1 MTLKIII
8 SFLENAV
15 LLVGCILLGMIIG
28 KIYGAVVG

>member
-1 MTLKIII
+1 MTMKTFITV
-8 SFLENAV
+8 LEHAV